1 MKMFKVYSGDE
12 ADHELVLAKSPY
24 QAVRIARQVWIEAGS
39 PRHHVKVVQ
48 LVLPEAGLGLVYE
61 PNTTPIEYPKGRKKR

>member
-12 ADHELVLAKSPY
+12 TDHELVLAKSPY

-39 PRHHVKVVQ
+39 PRHHVKVVE
-48 LVLPEAGLGLVYE
+48 LVLPEGDVGLIYE
-61 PNTTPIEYPKGRKKR
+61 PATTPIEYPKRRRK